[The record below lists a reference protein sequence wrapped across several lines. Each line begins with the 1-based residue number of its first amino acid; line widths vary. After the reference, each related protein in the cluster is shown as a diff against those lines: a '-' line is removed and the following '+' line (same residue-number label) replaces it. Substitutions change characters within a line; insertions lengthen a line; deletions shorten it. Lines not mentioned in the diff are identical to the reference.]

1 MNIAYTYE
9 IVSVDEAAR
18 CMEIIYSSDGQQTMH
33 VGARL
38 PFEGENLEAVV
49 QMYAPVAYWQTAQT
63 PVVAPA
69 VGTQGSISPAIQIQQ
84 EVDLEAQANARMW
97 EQLQFEKRVAKA
109 LVKFGVL
116 QLDPTEIPVAQ
127 L

>member
-18 CMEIIYSSDGQQTMH
+18 CMEVVYTSDGQQTMRI
-33 VGARL
+33 GARL

-49 QMYAPVAYWQTAQT
+49 RMYAPVAYWQSEQT

-69 VGTQGSISPAIQIQQ
+69 VGTTGSVSPPTQAQQ
-84 EVDLEAQANARMW
+84 EADAEAQANARMW

-116 QLDPTEIPVAQ
+116 QSDPTEIPVTQ